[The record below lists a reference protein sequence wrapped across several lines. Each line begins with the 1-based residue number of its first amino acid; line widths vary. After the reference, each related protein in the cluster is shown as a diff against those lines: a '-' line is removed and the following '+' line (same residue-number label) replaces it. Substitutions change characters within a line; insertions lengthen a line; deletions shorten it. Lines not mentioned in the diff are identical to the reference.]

1 MREVSL
7 EKKRLSENPLVG
19 TTRTGL
25 QITLRPISIMQVSQR
40 YVDWM
45 NEYEI
50 VKFTESRFNTHTL
63 DSILEWV
70 KKTEHDDSEIS
81 FAIFDK
87 QKEKHIGNIKLGS
100 INWNHLYADLGLIIG
115 DREYWSQGV
124 GSCSIGLVA
133 NYAFRELKLH
143 MVLAGIYQN
152 NIGSIKAFEANDF
165 MKMAT
170 IKEKYCFENNY
181 IDVLEYYKVNQPEGI

>member
-50 VKFTESRFNTHTL
+50 VKFTESRFNIHTL
-63 DSILEWV
+63 DSIFEWV
-70 KKTEHDDSEIS
+70 KKTELDDSEIS

-124 GSCSIGLVA
+124 GSCSIGLVT

-143 MVLAGIYQN
+143 MILAGIYQN

-170 IKEKYCFENNY
+170 IKGKYCFENNY
-181 IDVLEYYKVNQPEGI
+181 INVLEYYKVN